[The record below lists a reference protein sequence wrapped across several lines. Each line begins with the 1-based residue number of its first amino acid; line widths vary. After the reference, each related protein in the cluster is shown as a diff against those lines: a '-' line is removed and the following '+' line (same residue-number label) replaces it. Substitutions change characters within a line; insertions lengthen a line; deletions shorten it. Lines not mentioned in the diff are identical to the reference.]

1 MFCKRLTHYEKRWIR
16 SEHNKYLTRSATWD
30 EESKTSRW
38 VSSESWKSKL
48 TVLALVLLFSIT
60 LLSWIYLMKFI
71 FIAGSRIKLW
81 MNLRFSPVYR
91 GKAPVQDWCLDSVFI
106 YTCAGEE
113 KETGKP
119 NETITQ
125 GMILAFELRLTI
137 IFSGMLW
144 SIVFSLQMADQ
155 HTKVKVK
162 NLCYV
167 TARHRRL
174 NLTPMWTRC
183 GLPTQ
188 QSDNWAIVFRQWPG

>member
-1 MFCKRLTHYEKRWIR
+1 
-16 SEHNKYLTRSATWD
+16 
-30 EESKTSRW
+30 
-38 VSSESWKSKL
+38 
-48 TVLALVLLFSIT
+48 
-60 LLSWIYLMKFI
+60 
-71 FIAGSRIKLW
+71 

-91 GKAPVQDWCLDSVFI
+91 DKAPVQDWCLDSVFI

-125 GMILAFELRLTI
+125 GMISAFELRLTI
-137 IFSGMLW
+137 ILSGMLW
-144 SIVFSLQMADQ
+144 NIVFSLQMADH

-183 GLPTQ
+183 GLPTAAVRQ
-188 QSDNWAIVFRQWPG
+188 LGYCFQAMTWLTAPWRSKVCASSKNFKTGQKQSCCMR